1 MFRNIFIIVLLQKI
15 AKLLNISKIVVTT
28 SNYNIY
34 YLKLLNNKHGKSV
47 KCLGPVSS
55 SRFVVEKTECTSI
68 LLKGQDQPDMVIDA
82 GLTGT
87 ILVFILLHDHT
98 NLQVLA
104 VLPSVSLQDNLLQ
117 TLSWTGRA
125 SCSTPLSV
133 PVFCGSSCT

>member
-1 MFRNIFIIVLLQKI
+1 ML
-15 AKLLNISKIVVTT
+15 
-28 SNYNIY
+28 
-34 YLKLLNNKHGKSV
+34 SV
-47 KCLGPVSS
+47 YCLGPVSS

-125 SCSTPLSV
+125 E
-133 PVFCGSSCT
+133 

>member
-1 MFRNIFIIVLLQKI
+1 MFRKVTFIIVLLQKI

-47 KCLGPVSS
+47 IKCLGPVSS

-68 LLKGQDQPDMVIDA
+68 LLKGQDQPDMVILIDA

-125 SCSTPLSV
+125 MI
-133 PVFCGSSCT
+133 G

>member
-1 MFRNIFIIVLLQKI
+1 MIFIIVLLQKI

-55 SRFVVEKTECTSI
+55 SRFVVEKTECTVLSTSI

-87 ILVFILLHDHT
+87 ILVCIYTL
-98 NLQVLA
+98 NL
-104 VLPSVSLQDNLLQ
+104 
-117 TLSWTGRA
+117 
-125 SCSTPLSV
+125 
-133 PVFCGSSCT
+133 